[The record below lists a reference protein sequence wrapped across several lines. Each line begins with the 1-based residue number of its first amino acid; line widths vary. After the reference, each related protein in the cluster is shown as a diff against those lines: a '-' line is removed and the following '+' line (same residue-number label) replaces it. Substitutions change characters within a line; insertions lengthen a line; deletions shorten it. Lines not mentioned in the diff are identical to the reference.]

1 MDEQFKSDLLL
12 AMALG
17 FGFMMLFRMWPR
29 IQAKMIGVP
38 YISAEEAKRRM
49 DADSN
54 VLVIDVR
61 SAGEFA
67 GDLGHIKGAL
77 NLDAGSLHKKLL
89 ALGDEL
95 DPYKSEQIIVACR
108 TQNRSPKAARLLYQ
122 SGFGKLAILEG
133 GMVGWGKSGYPVAGK
148 G

>member
-1 MDEQFKSDLLL
+1 MDPQFKFDLLL
-12 AMALG
+12 AMAVG

-38 YISAEEAKRRM
+38 FISAEEAKRRM
-49 DADSN
+49 DEDSG

-61 SAGEFA
+61 TAGEFTGA
-67 GDLGHIKGAL
+67 LGHIEGAL
-77 NLDAGSLHKKLL
+77 NLESGNLHQKLL
-89 ALGDEL
+89 ALGDQL

-108 TQNRSPKAARLLYQ
+108 TQNRSPKAARILYQ
-122 SGFGKLAILEG
+122 SGFGKLAILDG
-133 GMVGWGKSGYPVAGK
+133 GMVGWEKAGYSVAGK

>member
-1 MDEQFKSDLLL
+1 MDDQFKSDLLF

-49 DADSN
+49 DEDPN

-61 SAGEFA
+61 TAGEFTGA
-67 GDLGHIKGAL
+67 MGHIEGAL
-77 NLDAGSLHKKLL
+77 NLEAGNLHQKLL
-89 ALGDEL
+89 ALGDKL
-95 DPYKSEQIIVACR
+95 DPYKGEQIIVACR
-108 TQNRSPKAARLLYQ
+108 TQNRSPRAARLLYQ
-122 SGFGKLAILEG
+122 SGFGKLAILDG
-133 GMVGWGKSGYPVAGK
+133 GMVGWEKAGYSVSNK